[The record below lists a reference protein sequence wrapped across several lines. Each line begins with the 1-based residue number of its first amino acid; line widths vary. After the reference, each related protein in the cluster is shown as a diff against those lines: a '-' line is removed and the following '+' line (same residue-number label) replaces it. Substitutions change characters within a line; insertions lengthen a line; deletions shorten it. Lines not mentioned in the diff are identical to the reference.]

1 MLSLLTKSTKGK
13 SFEEFVGNIS
23 MRLLRADVS
32 AAQLSMQAILRDIGV
47 RYDVDRVHWRWLP
60 TDEFAGEDSELEM
73 AAGWQRSGR
82 GPGKVFTA
90 HEVPWFLERLRS
102 EGIYFLDDVKDLPAE
117 AERDRQAV
125 QSRGIQSLFLLRLAI
140 DKDMVGAFS
149 LSTTRPFHWSE
160 TVRSEVKSLAEIL
173 TNYYWGVNNRQKLR
187 DSEARHRSVVQ
198 DMSDLI
204 LRWTPDG
211 KTTWANDQWC
221 EYLGQSRDQIIGS
234 RDLVFMS
241 EDDLRDLNEKILT
254 LTPASPTLFYN
265 YKWVKP
271 SGELAWS
278 EWTERGIFDAEG
290 KLIEIQS
297 VGRDIT
303 DRKLAHDALARKAA
317 FQSRLAEVSSALL
330 NVTAGNTNEIIADIQ
345 AIIGFD
351 YSLDRVDVTWHE
363 NALPGFGKTMTW
375 SPDGSAPQAPKPENF
390 PRAYQ
395 LIQQGE
401 IVKFDTLDELPEAAR
416 VDRVQYEKFGVVSLL
431 SVPLRIKETV
441 FGAATF
447 VDHQRR
453 HWDANTVS
461 ELQLLAHTITNAA
474 VRQWSAV
481 QIARREKD
489 LARSQ
494 AVAKVGSYRLQATR
508 NDDESENLLNVLN
521 LTMSDQALEIFG
533 IEPQSD
539 PRAQLMA
546 ALEQIHPDDRTRVRE
561 LWRNTLQAGT
571 EHTIEYRIVRP
582 DGTLAHVQAREQFDG
597 IDDDGV
603 ITFFG
608 TYKDITQWVESNR
621 ELKVA
626 LSEIEKL
633 KDQLQEE
640 NVLLKDEVRAAHGFD
655 SIVGESAGLR
665 QVLASAAQVAPT
677 DVAVLICGETGT
689 GKELIARSIHDLSPR
704 KDKPMVSVN
713 CAALSAEL
721 IESELFGHEKGAFTG
736 AQDRRKGRF
745 ELADGGTLFLDEI
758 GEMSGEL
765 QAKLLRVIQEG
776 EFERLGGTRTLK
788 ADVRLIAATNRD
800 LHDAMDTGAFRADLY
815 YRISS
820 FPIDLPPLRDR
831 KEDIPLLAEHLVR
844 KHAKILGKDVQ
855 AISARML
862 RYLQAQD
869 WPGNIRELEGL
880 ILRALVSNTG
890 ATLDYVAES
899 GERSGELPEPQPGTT
914 NFVEAQRSYIV
925 EILNRVNWVIEGDKG
940 AARALGLAP
949 SSLRSKMKRLDI
961 VRPD

>member
-1 MLSLLTKSTKGK
+1 MVNLFSKIGSAR
-13 SFEEFVGNIS
+13 SFEAFFGDIT
-23 MRLLRADVS
+23 MRLLQTE
-32 AAQLSMQAILRDIGV
+32 AAVPEPVIKSILQAVGERFG
-47 RYDVDRVHWRWLP
+47 VDRANFRWVP
-60 TDEFAGEDSELEM
+60 MPDTNPEEAEFEM
-73 AAGWQRSGR
+73 VVGWQREGADV
-82 GPGKVFTA
+82 GEPFTA
-90 HEVPWFLERLRS
+90 QDVPWSLPKVRAGECFWMDS
-102 EGIYFLDDVKDLPAE
+102 LDDLPPE
-117 AERDRQAV
+117 AAADQQAFR
-125 QSRGIQSLFLLRLAI
+125 SRGIQAALILGLMI
-140 DKDMVGAFS
+140 DADLVGVFS
-149 LSTTRPFHWSE
+149 LSTLKPFHWSRK
-160 TVRSEVKSLAEIL
+160 VREEASIVSTLIS
-173 TNYYWGVNNRQKLR
+173 NFYWGVNNRHKLR
-187 DSEARHRSVVQ
+187 ASEARYRSVVQ
-198 DMSDLI
+198 DMSDMI

-211 KTTWANDQWC
+211 KTTWANKQWC
-221 EYLGQSRDQIIGS
+221 EYLGKSRDQIIGS
-234 RDLVFMS
+234 SDLVFMS
-241 EDDLRDLNEKILT
+241 EGDLGDLNKKLLT

-265 YKWVKP
+265 HKWVKP

-303 DRKLAHDALARKAA
+303 ERKLAHDALARKAA

-351 YSLDRVDVTWHE
+351 YSLDRVDVAWHE
-363 NALPGFGKTMTW
+363 NALPGFGRTMTW
-375 SPDGSAPQAPKPENF
+375 SPDGSAPQAPKPESF

-401 IVKFDTLDELPEAAR
+401 IIKFDTLDELPEAAR
-416 VDRVQYEKFGVVSLL
+416 VDRAQYEKFGVVSLL

-494 AVAKVGSYRLQATR
+494 KVSKVGSYRLQATR
-508 NDDESENLLNVLN
+508 NDDESENLLNILN

-533 IEPQSD
+533 IQPQSD
-539 PRAQLMA
+539 PRAQIMA
-546 ALEQIHPDDRTRVRE
+546 ALDQIHPDDRIRVRE

-571 EHTIEYRIVRP
+571 EHTIEYRVVRP
-582 DGTLAHVQAREQFDG
+582 DGTLVHVQAREQFDG

-608 TYKDITQWVESNR
+608 TYKDITQWVESNQ

-640 NVLLKDEVRAAHGFD
+640 NVLLKDEVRAAHGFG

-665 QVLASAAQVAPT
+665 RVLMSAAQVAPT

-776 EFERLGGTRTLK
+776 EFERLGGTKTLK

-800 LHDAMDTGAFRADLY
+800 LHDAMDTGDFRADLY

-831 KEDIPLLAEHLVR
+831 KEDIPMLAEHLVQ

-880 ILRALVSNTG
+880 ILRALVSNTDT
-890 ATLDYVAES
+890 TLDYVAD
-899 GERSGELPEPQPGTT
+899 GGELGNVLPDEQPGTS
-914 NFVEAQRSYIV
+914 NFLDAQRRHIVEA
-925 EILNRVNWVIEGDKG
+925 LTRVNWVIEGDKG

-961 VRPD
+961 VRPE